1 MYRWATGW
9 VTWVWF
15 APGVEIFSYCCYHNQ
30 TTSDA
35 WCSLGVG
42 DSCLLGQWPVYR
54 ANNSYT
60 LVLRLRMIL
69 RLWVRI
75 ALSIKLSSTSVPVHL
90 RMGTDPVSI
99 SIKLSRYLT
108 TFSSE
113 NGNIKL
119 SSTSLP
125 FHLRMGTDPVF
136 KSCVLQGIPDDGLD
150 LETLSSKVLIV
161 K

>member
-1 MYRWATGW
+1 MQLLCWMRNGRCCETWPKVVVLSMYRWATGW

-15 APGVEIFSYCCYHNQ
+15 AAGVEIFSYCCYHNQ
-30 TTSDA
+30 TTSEA
-35 WCSLGVG
+35 WSSLSVG
-42 DSCLLGQWPVYR
+42 DSCLLGQWPVYI

-60 LVLRLRMIL
+60 LELRLRMIL

-75 ALSIKLSSTSVPVHL
+75 ALSIKLRSTSLPVHL

-113 NGNIKL
+113 NGNRP
-119 SSTSLP
+119 S
-125 FHLRMGTDPVF
+125 FHF
-136 KSCVLQGIPDDGLD
+136 HQA
-150 LETLSSKVLIV
+150 E
-161 K
+161 